1 MADNSGGFDFASNP
15 ALIDESHRRLQPF
28 RELLGSLHRAGVRS
42 HDHRIGQAFFPEV
55 AREYRLSRQVV
66 CRYCEETLD
75 SGDSR
80 VVLKLPPA
88 LAPVKVAI
96 LPLVRKD
103 GMPEKARE
111 LIDKLKFNFKCHYDE
126 KDSIGKRYRRQDA
139 IGTPYCVTI
148 DHQTLEDNTV
158 TIRERDSMEQKR
170 VTFDELENEISK
182 TTSIESLLRQ
192 LI

>member
-1 MADNSGGFDFASNP
+1 
-15 ALIDESHRRLQPF
+15 
-28 RELLGSLHRAGVRS
+28 
-42 HDHRIGQAFFPEV
+42 
-55 AREYRLSRQVV
+55 
-66 CRYCEETLD
+66 
-75 SGDSR
+75 
-80 VVLKLPPA
+80 
-88 LAPVKVAI
+88 
-96 LPLVRKD
+96 
-103 GMPEKARE
+103 MPEKARE

-182 TTSIESLLRQ
+182 TTSIESLLQ
-192 LI
+192 TSFLIDIIY

>member
-1 MADNSGGFDFASNP
+1 MASNVT
-15 ALIDESHRRLQPF
+15 A
-28 RELLGSLHRAGVRS
+28 ELDL
-42 HDHRIGQAFFPEV
+42 
-55 AREYRLSRQVV
+55 
-66 CRYCEETLD
+66 ETL
-75 SGDSR
+75 SEFIT
-80 VVLKLPPA
+80 VTIAVPLPW
-88 LAPVKVAI
+88 LAIDTVKVAI